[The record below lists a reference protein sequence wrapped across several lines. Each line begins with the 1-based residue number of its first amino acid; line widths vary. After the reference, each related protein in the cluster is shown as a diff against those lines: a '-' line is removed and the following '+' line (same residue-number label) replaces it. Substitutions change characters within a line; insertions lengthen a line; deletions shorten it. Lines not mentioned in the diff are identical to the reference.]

1 MIFFIKNY
9 NYTKI
14 LRLHFLDLYF
24 FSQSKYCTCSLVF
37 IYNKLHPTQ
46 NSLLQNYGSKN
57 TDQILWSFSQNWPLT
72 LHIFTQKQLVLH
84 FIHKIHK
91 NTKSNFK
98 SPNTWPRVFETAE
111 LLICFVCLWHDGSIY
126 VDMRRYY
133 LRL

>member
-9 NYTKI
+9 NYTEI

-91 NTKSNFK
+91 NTKSNFNLQILGLEFLK
-98 SPNTWPRVFETAE
+98 QLSCWYVSFACDTMV
-111 LLICFVCLWHDGSIY
+111 LYMLIWEGTI
-126 VDMRRYY
+126 
-133 LRL
+133 